1 MKKKD
6 MQKETVQKETI
17 QKEDLQVLTAL
28 KETIE
33 KLSQTLEK
41 VEVEARGIKPLTSL
55 FLGDLL
61 EAIIERRW
69 EDAHRMRDELE
80 IFLEKGLAK
89 DRRLFALEIYSILR
103 DVADDLRIVRKLK
116 SVVFKVLKKHFDEY
130 YEWIEDLQDQAS
142 RLSES
147 IDNLYNKFDD

>member
-1 MKKKD
+1 MKKD
-6 MQKETVQKETI
+6 TQKETL
-17 QKEDLQVLTAL
+17 QKEDLQILTAL

-41 VEVEARGIKPLTSL
+41 VEVEAKGIKPLTSL
-55 FLGDLL
+55 FLGEML

-69 EDAHRMRDELE
+69 EDAHKMRDELE

-89 DRRLFALEIYSILR
+89 DRRLFALEIFAILR
-103 DVADDLRIVRKLK
+103 DVSDDLRIVRKLK
-116 SVVFKVLKKHFDEY
+116 SLVLKVLEKHFAEY
-130 YEWIEDLQDQAS
+130 HEWIEDLKD
-142 RLSES
+142 RVDGLSER

>member
-1 MKKKD
+1 MKK
-6 MQKETVQKETI
+6 ETQQVSM
-17 QKEDLQVLTAL
+17 QKEDLQILNEL

-41 VEVEARGIKPLTSL
+41 VEVEAKGIKPLTSL
-55 FLGDLL
+55 FLGNLL

-69 EDAHRMRDELE
+69 EDAHKMRDELE

-89 DRRLFALEIYSILR
+89 DRRLFALEIYAILR

-116 SVVFKVLKKHFDEY
+116 SVVFKVLEKHFDEY
-130 YEWIEDLQDQAS
+130 YEWIEDLQDQAN
-142 RLSES
+142 RLSQK
-147 IDNLYNKFDD
+147 IDNLYNKFGD

>member
-1 MKKKD
+1 MKKD
-6 MQKETVQKETI
+6 TQKEVV
-17 QKEDLQVLTAL
+17 QKEDLQILTAL

-41 VEVEARGIKPLTSL
+41 VEVEAKGIKPLTSL

-89 DRRLFALEIYSILR
+89 DRRLFALEIYAILR
-103 DVADDLRIVRKLK
+103 DVADDLRTVRKLK

-130 YEWIEDLQDQAS
+130 YEWIEDLKDQAD
-142 RLSES
+142 RLGER